1 MRTTLSHWTGRA
13 ALLSLGALSACAE
26 PPEYVYGDRVTDLA
40 FTLCDPEMGIHP
52 SRAALACEGNPFA
65 RGGVGAET
73 KWRVES
79 AGGPV
84 AAFYAWATVLAAEPT
99 GEHQFYAASNLARI
113 YRGAL
118 ADQDDL
124 ETVREMAIT
133 AFQTVLDSFPESVSY
148 DATGT
153 VAFRLATPAYRGIVD
168 LGAVPNGGWVLVATA
183 DAGEQAVRIGQ
194 TVPVEAEA
202 P

>member
-1 MRTTLSHWTGRA
+1 MRKTQSMGRARA
-13 ALLSLGALSACAE
+13 ALMSLLGGVACAE
-26 PPEYVYGDRVTDLA
+26 PPEYVYGERVTDLT
-40 FTLCDPEMGIHP
+40 FTLCDAEMGIHP
-52 SRAALACEGNPFA
+52 SRAALACEANPFA

-73 KWRVES
+73 KWRVETS
-79 AGGPV
+79 GGPV

-118 ADQDDL
+118 AEQDDL
-124 ETVREMAIT
+124 ETVREMAI
-133 AFQTVLDSFPESVSY
+133 AGFQVVLDAFPESVSY
-148 DATGT
+148 DATGSI
-153 VAFRLATPAYRGIVD
+153 AFRLATPAYRGIVD
-168 LGAVPNGGWVLVATA
+168 LGATPAGGWVLVATA

>member
-26 PPEYVYGDRVTDLA
+26 PPEYVYGERVMDLA

-52 SRAALACEGNPFA
+52 SRAALACEANPFA
-65 RGGVGAET
+65 RGVGAET
-73 KWRVES
+73 KWRVETS
-79 AGGPV
+79 GGPV
-84 AAFYAWATVLAAEPT
+84 AAFYAWATVLATQPT

-113 YRGAL
+113 YRGAF

-124 ETVREMAIT
+124 ETVREMAIA
-133 AFQTVLDSFPESVSY
+133 AFQTVLDTFPESVSY

-168 LGAVPNGGWVLVATA
+168 LGAVPTGGWVLVATA